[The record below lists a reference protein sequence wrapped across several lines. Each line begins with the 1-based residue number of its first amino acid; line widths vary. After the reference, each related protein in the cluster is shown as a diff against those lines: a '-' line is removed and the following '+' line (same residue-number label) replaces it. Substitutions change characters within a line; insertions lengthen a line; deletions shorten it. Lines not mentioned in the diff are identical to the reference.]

1 MTAIPAPPRPLPRW
15 RQLVLR
21 VATAAWRLLRSQP
34 PAGYPLTEAGC
45 PTSRHPESLTRE
57 LPEADEEWLAAIEA
71 ELWPDDE
78 YADDPPEGGR

>member
-21 VATAAWRLLRSQP
+21 VATAAWRLLHSQP
-34 PAGYPLTEAGC
+34 PAGDPL
-45 PTSRHPESLTRE
+45 
-57 LPEADEEWLAAIEA
+57 EEWLAAVEA
-71 ELWPDDE
+71 ELWPGDE